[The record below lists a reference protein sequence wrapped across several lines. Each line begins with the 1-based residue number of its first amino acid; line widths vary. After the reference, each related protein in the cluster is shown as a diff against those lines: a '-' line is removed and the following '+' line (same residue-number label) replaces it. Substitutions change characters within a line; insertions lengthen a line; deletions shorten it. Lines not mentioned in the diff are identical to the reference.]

1 MSKPDEPMPAQ
12 AFPVGAYVRD
22 ELEARGWS
30 IQEFVTRMFPIQS
43 VRQRSID
50 MLAVDFLLT
59 VDDPGL
65 RMGDMAGP
73 MAKALGVSV
82 EFLTNLERAYVEWA
96 AVQTG
101 GEVG

>member
-1 MSKPDEPMPAQ
+1 MADPARVQ
-12 AFPVGAYVRD
+12 PARAWPVGHFIRS

-30 IQEFVTRMFPIQS
+30 VQEFVIRMHPIQS

-65 RMGDMAGP
+65 RMGEMAAP

-82 EFLTNLERAYVEWA
+82 EFLTNLEDAYVAWA
-96 AVQTG
+96 MRQG
-101 GEVG
+101 GSHG